1 VREEHSD
8 PFAIGRGHMP
18 GETMNLIALTREVSA
33 SINQCELSFVP
44 REPIDVARAR
54 RQHEGYNEQL
64 RRLGLMVVPLPTLD
78 HLPDAVFVEDTA
90 VVVDEVA
97 VAASPGAASRRPEVD
112 STVEAL
118 SRWRRVVRLPAG
130 ATLDGGDVV
139 RIGRKFL
146 VGLGAR
152 TNQAGV
158 SGLGQQLAPF
168 GYQVTGVP
176 TRDCL
181 HLKTACSALDD
192 RRLLVHRPWI
202 EMAGLKGYE
211 LIDVPPHEAWA
222 ANALV
227 LGRDI
232 VMPQGYPETRELLE
246 LLGFR
251 IHAVD
256 LSELLK
262 AESGVTCSSIILKG
276 DPAPA
281 VA

>member
-1 VREEHSD
+1 
-8 PFAIGRGHMP
+8 MP
-18 GETMNLIALTREVSA
+18 GEAMPQIALTRAVSA
-33 SINQCELSFVP
+33 SINQCELSFVA
-44 REPIDVARAR
+44 REPIDVPRAQ
-54 RQHEGYNEQL
+54 RQHEAYNAQL
-64 RRLGLMVVPLPTLD
+64 RRLDLTVVELPTQHD
-78 HLPDAVFVEDTA
+78 LPDAVFVEDTA

-97 VAASPGAASRRPEVD
+97 VAATPGAASRRPEVA

-118 SRWRRVVRLPAG
+118 RRWRQVVSLPAG

-139 RIGRKFL
+139 RIGRKLL
-146 VGLGAR
+146 VGLGGR

-158 SGLGQQLAPF
+158 AGLTAVLAPF
-168 GYQVTGVP
+168 GYTIVGVA
-176 TRDCL
+176 THDCL

-202 EMAGLKGYE
+202 EMSALAGYE
-211 LIDVPPHEAWA
+211 LVDVEPREAWA
-222 ANALV
+222 ANVLV

-232 VMPQGYPETRELLE
+232 VMPLGYPETREQLE

-256 LSELLK
+256 LGELLK
-262 AESGVTCSSIILKG
+262 AESGVTCSSIIFTG
-276 DPAPA
+276 DPALA

>member
-1 VREEHSD
+1 
-8 PFAIGRGHMP
+8 
-18 GETMNLIALTREVSA
+18 MNQIALTRDVSA

-44 REPIDVARAR
+44 RKVIDVDRAR
-54 RQHEGYNEQL
+54 HQHESYNEQL
-64 RRLGLMVVPLPTLD
+64 RRLGLTVVSLPTLD

-90 VVVDEVA
+90 VVVDEIA
-97 VAASPGAASRRPEVD
+97 VAARPGAASRQPEVE
-112 STVEAL
+112 SAVEAL

-139 RIGRKFL
+139 RIGRRFL
-146 VGLGAR
+146 VGLGGR

-158 SGLGQQLAPF
+158 SALGQLLAPF
-168 GYQVTGVP
+168 GYQVVGVP

-181 HLKTACSALDD
+181 HLKTACTALDD

-202 EMAGLKGYE
+202 AMAGLAGYE
-211 LIDVPPHEAWA
+211 LIDVPPHEAWS
-222 ANALV
+222 ANVLV

-232 VMPQGYPETRELLE
+232 DMPQGFPETRELLE

-262 AESGVTCSSIILKG
+262 AESGVTCGSIILTG
-276 DPAPA
+276 DSAPA